1 MITRNNK
8 FYLFSN
14 YTYIIRGGWIIA
26 LIIGISI
33 NCSYAH
39 AENNL
44 QKLHLQIKNL
54 QLSLAIL
61 QLNAIVRTYKPFE
74 RELSLVQQLS
84 DNTSELRIPLDNM
97 LPHATTGVAT
107 IAELRDSFG
116 IMLLPKLYTLTEEE
130 ISWTNQM
137 WTWFLATLTPW
148 QASLPS
154 INVSEELVK
163 SAMNRLSEDDLQGAV
178 DLIIRLDGAK
188 ATLTAR
194 WLKEA
199 NARLTLDTAMEVI
212 SNVGMTLLKPIE

>member
-8 FYLFSN
+8 CYLFSN
-14 YTYIIRGGWIIA
+14 YIYIIRGGWIIA
-26 LIIGISI
+26 LTISI
-33 NCSYAH
+33 NCSYVY
-39 AENNL
+39 AEHNL
-44 QKLHLQIKNL
+44 HELHLQIQNL
-54 QLSLAIL
+54 QLSVAIL

-74 RELSLVQQLS
+74 QELSLVQQLS
-84 DNTSELRIPLDNM
+84 DNTPQLRIPLDNM

-116 IMLLPKLYTLTEEE
+116 IMLLPKLYALTEEE
-130 ISWTNQM
+130 VSWSHQM

-199 NARLTLDTAMEVI
+199 NARLTVDTAMEII